1 MKSSIFYAMVLM
13 AIPLVSAGEM
23 ITEDSDACILK
34 KNLNLAIS
42 TLKGLIIV
50 GLLPSLVRNGERRS
64 LFSVTEPIMQPI
76 KHSYAN
82 EFFQESDEARSALAT
97 AMGYAD
103 YESLDDIRKTN
114 PTIIACGK
122 NGDNHDG
129 FPWDDITGCIEKDN
143 LCKPKPPPV
152 FGAHIKL
159 YRSSLPSYRE
169 KFKIGLVGTFSLLRG
184 FVNL

>member
-1 MKSSIFYAMVLM
+1 
-13 AIPLVSAGEM
+13 
-23 ITEDSDACILK
+23 
-34 KNLNLAIS
+34 
-42 TLKGLIIV
+42 
-50 GLLPSLVRNGERRS
+50 
-64 LFSVTEPIMQPI
+64 
-76 KHSYAN
+76 
-82 EFFQESDEARSALAT
+82 
-97 AMGYAD
+97 MGYSD

-129 FPWDDITGCIEKDN
+129 FPWDDITDCIEKDN

-184 FVNL
+184 FVNLYMVMVSP